1 MRSAQPP
8 RRTGSQAPDTER
20 DLDRIDLAVTRV
32 QTPRAAPRLAAA
44 MWVATAFVVIAVLK
58 PWGGSAPA
66 APAPQQDVVVETVVT
81 PAPTADRSAIGL
93 AVAACLGT
101 GAWRVASLET
111 WRNRDVRV
119 WRAIE
124 PLAGATGLDDPEIP
138 SVPVVADQLSG
149 LGFCAPAFGPDMP
162 IGPARIQAWQV
173 VDPTGANPIANPI
186 ALRQVQPV
194 GGTTPI
200 AALYVP
206 RSGPWTSG
214 RVIFRYE
221 DAGAGTTR
229 WFAVE
234 LQVVSPAP
242 TAPALPT
249 EPASTT
255 VTPG

>member
-1 MRSAQPP
+1 
-8 RRTGSQAPDTER
+8 DV
-20 DLDRIDLAVTRV
+20 AVE
-32 QTPRAAPRLAAA
+32 
-44 MWVATAFVVIAVLK
+44 I
-58 PWGGSAPA
+58 
-66 APAPQQDVVVETVVT
+66 VVT
-81 PAPTADRSAIGL
+81 PAPTADRSATGL
-93 AVAACLGT
+93 ALAACLGT

-124 PLAGATGLDDPEIP
+124 PLAGATGLDDPGIP
-138 SVPVVADQLSG
+138 SVPVVADELAG

-162 IGPARIQAWQV
+162 IGPARIQAWEV
-173 VDPTGANPIANPI
+173 VGPSAANPIATPI

-200 AALYVP
+200 AGLYVP

-234 LQVVSPAP
+234 LQVVGAAP
-242 TAPALPT
+242 TPPALPT
-249 EPASTT
+249 VTASPT